1 MKNTHMVRIGVIGLG
16 QIALKAHLPG
26 FSKVSGCR
34 LTAVQSSRQAHA
46 RRTAEQFGVPLVHR
60 DWRKLL
66 ASDQVDAVSITTPN
80 ATHFP
85 IALKAI
91 QEGKHVLVEKPMTV
105 TTQEAKTL
113 IAVASRSKRVLM
125 VHHNMRFDPAVR
137 TAERLLRKGT
147 IGEVLAF
154 KCSLTHRGPRAWN
167 PKADWFFDPKRS
179 GGGVL
184 MDLGPHVFD
193 SLAFLLGD
201 QACLVAA
208 TVVPG
213 LASRKGTSL
222 GPESHCACL
231 LRFRRG
237 AVGTVNLGWIDTAY
251 QNRFYFFGSKGTL
264 SLNLAKG
271 DPITVQSRGK
281 DGKEFPALDPDSF
294 APSLYEHFVDCVR
307 TGRASSVPGEA
318 GLRTLELIEE
328 GYRSIRGRKVV
339 PV

>member
-1 MKNTHMVRIGVIGLG
+1 MKNPHTVRVGVIGLG

-26 FSKVSGCR
+26 FSKVPGCR
-34 LTAVQSSRQAHA
+34 LTAVQSSRQVHA
-46 RRTAEQFGVPLVHR
+46 RQTAQQFGIPHVHK

-66 ASDQVDAVSITTPN
+66 GSDQVDAVSITTPN

-85 IALKAI
+85 IALKALR
-91 QEGKHVLVEKPMTV
+91 EGKHVLVEKPMTV

-113 IAVASRSKRVLM
+113 IAAAAKAKRVLM

-137 TAERLLRKGT
+137 TAEKLLRRGT

-154 KCSLTHRGPRAWN
+154 KCSLTHRGPKAWN
-167 PKADWFFDPKRS
+167 PKADWFFDMKRS
-179 GGGVL
+179 GGGAL

-201 QACLVAA
+201 PASLVGAA
-208 TVVPG
+208 AVLGPAG
-213 LASRKGTSL
+213 RKGSSSD
-222 GPESHCACL
+222 PETHCACL

-237 AVGTVNLGWIDTAY
+237 TIGTVNLGWADTAY

-271 DPITVQSRGK
+271 DPITIQFRGK

-294 APSLYEHFVDCVR
+294 APSLYEHFVDCAR
-307 TGRASSVPGEA
+307 IGKTPSVPGEA

-328 GYRSIRGRKVV
+328 GYRSIRAKRVV
-339 PV
+339 PI